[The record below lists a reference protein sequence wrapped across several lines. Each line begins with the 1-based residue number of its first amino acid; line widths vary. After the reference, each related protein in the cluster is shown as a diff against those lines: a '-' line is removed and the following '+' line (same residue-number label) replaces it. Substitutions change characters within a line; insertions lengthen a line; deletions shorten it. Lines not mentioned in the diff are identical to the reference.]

1 MKEKQKHI
9 GNRYIDTR
17 NVQRLRK
24 VFSLL
29 VFSLVFNL
37 VAVAGVQVKGGKL
50 TINEVDKP
58 VKEILQKIESQSDY
72 KFFYNEGLVN
82 VERKVTLKIKN
93 ATINAVLDKLFLGT
107 NVKYRMDESNI
118 VLYTAAQPTQ

>member
-9 GNRYIDTR
+9 CNRSINTR

-72 KFFYNEGLVN
+72 
-82 VERKVTLKIKN
+82 
-93 ATINAVLDKLFLGT
+93 
-107 NVKYRMDESNI
+107 
-118 VLYTAAQPTQ
+118 P

>member
-9 GNRYIDTR
+9 GNRSIDTR

-37 VAVAGVQVKGGKL
+37 VAVAGV
-50 TINEVDKP
+50 
-58 VKEILQKIESQSDY
+58 
-72 KFFYNEGLVN
+72 
-82 VERKVTLKIKN
+82 
-93 ATINAVLDKLFLGT
+93 
-107 NVKYRMDESNI
+107 
-118 VLYTAAQPTQ
+118 

>member
-9 GNRYIDTR
+9 CNRSVDTN

-29 VFSLVFNL
+29 IFSLVFNL
-37 VAVAGVQVKGGKL
+37 AAIASVQVKDGKL
-50 TINEVDKP
+50 TINEVEKP

-82 VERKVTLKIKN
+82 VERKVTRQL
-93 ATINAVLDKLFLGT
+93 VLCLTSCFGEQT
-107 NVKYRMDESNI
+107 
-118 VLYTAAQPTQ
+118 